1 MYSCQKKGRRIRK
14 NSYEF
19 KILYYFNGKVDNS
32 ITVIVTDQIVGTII
46 EDINFEEFDNYY
58 LKEVVNYP
66 LVVSNNATDNEIED
80 FYELEDEIVLPPNTF
95 VNNNMFS
102 LPKILLVI
110 TSALLVWFVNKK
122 YNNVKK
128 IKK

>member
-1 MYSCQKKGRRIRK
+1 M
-14 NSYEF
+14 
-19 KILYYFNGKVDNS
+19 
-32 ITVIVTDQIVGTII
+32 
-46 EDINFEEFDNYY
+46 
-58 LKEVVNYP
+58 
-66 LVVSNNATDNEIED
+66 SNNASDNVIEV